1 MDPRLHNAA
10 QQHSADMAARNYY
23 EHVSP
28 DGVGPDARITAA
40 GYEWSRWGENLDR
53 GPASPAAVVDDWM
66 GDPPHRDNLLDCKFT
81 AVGIGIVHGSQ
92 GPWWTQDLAA
102 PR

>member
-1 MDPRLHNAA
+1 MHTAA
-10 QQHSADMAARNYY
+10 QRHSADMAARGYY

-28 DGVGPDARITAA
+28 EGVGPDARITAA
-40 GYEWSRWGENLDR
+40 GYQWSSWGENLDR
-53 GPASPAAVVDDWM
+53 GPQSAAAAVRDWM
-66 GDPPHRDNLLDCKFT
+66 GDAPHRDNLLDCRFT
-81 AVGIGIVHGSQ
+81 AVGIGIVHGAG